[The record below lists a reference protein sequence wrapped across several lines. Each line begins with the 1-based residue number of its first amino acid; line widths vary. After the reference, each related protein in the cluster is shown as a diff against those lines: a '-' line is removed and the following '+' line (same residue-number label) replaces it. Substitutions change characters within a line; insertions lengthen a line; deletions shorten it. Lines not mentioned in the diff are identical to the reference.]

1 MRNDYPTAWRRK
13 CPHCGDRIKIE
24 LPIGTEEGRTGT
36 AKCRRG
42 YELLFGYDRVTVRLL
57 EAVGEE
63 R

>member
-1 MRNDYPTAWRRK
+1 MKNDHTTAWPFKR
-13 CPHCGDRIKIE
+13 PQCGDRIKIE